1 MPLKVL
7 AALLLVD
14 IRQPTERGVEK
25 MTTTRKMM
33 RRTGVLFA
41 ATLLALVVFS
51 GVALAATI
59 ACQAE
64 VQCFG
69 TKRADTLN
77 GSEGKDFMAAKGRG
91 DTLNGFGGYD
101 LMNGQGGADKLFGG
115 ADNDVLDG
123 GSGSDVLS
131 GGEGLDSYYFGDG
144 WGKDTISD
152 SGPRESLLF
161 IHYPESGPGVPV
173 SDDLI
178 IKLEPGAGPEVKNAS
193 ATSTINWEGNL
204 FNNEVWLGGGDD
216 QLTGTAAEN
225 EIFGEFDGADTIS
238 TGAGNDYI
246 DVHDGVGD
254 DVVDCGETP
263 NVIDDDDLVVSDTGD
278 QIANNCERI
287 QH

>member
-1 MPLKVL
+1 M
-7 AALLLVD
+7 
-14 IRQPTERGVEK
+14 
-25 MTTTRKMM
+25 
-33 RRTGVLFA
+33 FA

-69 TKRADTLN
+69 TKQADTLN
-77 GSEGKDFMAAKGRG
+77 GSEGRDFMAGKGGG
-91 DTLNGFGGYD
+91 DTLNGFGYTD
-101 LMNGQGGADKLFGG
+101 YLNGESGRDKLFGG
-115 ADNDVLDG
+115 PGNDEMDG
-123 GSGSDVLS
+123 GPGNDELN
-131 GGEGLDSYYFGDG
+131 GGEGLVDHYYFGTG
-144 WGKDTISD
+144 WGKDTITD

-178 IKLEPGAGPEVKNAS
+178 IKLDPGAGPEVKNAS

-225 EIFGEFDGADTIS
+225 EIFGDFGGADTIS

-246 DVHDGVGD
+246 AVNDGVGD
-254 DVVDCGETP
+254 DVVDCGETV
-263 NVIDDDDLVVSDTGD
+263 NNTSDDDMVLADSGD
-278 QIANNCERI
+278 QVADNCERKI
-287 QH
+287 NS